1 MPGKPKASSPPE
13 AASFSEDGSSFRRLT
28 PAVRARRFRT
38 PVTIQYNN
46 YRMSSQTP
54 LMSQYLGV
62 KKEHPDA
69 ILLFRLGDFYEMF
82 YDDAKTASEILG
94 IALTSRDRSKKNPV
108 PLCGV
113 PYHSAEPHISKLLAS
128 GKKVAVCEQMGDP
141 KRTKGIVERK
151 VVRVLTPGAV
161 LDSEN
166 LESRTN
172 NFLACVAGDGED
184 GFALSFCDISTGEF
198 RTSLFPS
205 REDLLSEL
213 SRVGPKEILVPDR
226 DTEPPFSGSP
236 SGPGPRALITKVDS
250 WKWEP
255 GRCREILR
263 DGFGVLTLEAA
274 EIEKRPGC
282 VCACGV
288 LFDYLRET
296 QRDFLP
302 RIEFPGYYDT
312 ADHMKIDEW
321 TARNLELG
329 SSSGG
334 SAGHS
339 LLGVMDETRS
349 PMGARLLR
357 RRMNCPLLCAG
368 EIGRRQD
375 AAAELLE
382 NLSVREDLME
392 ALGRVGDLERLIH
405 RIETPSARPR
415 DLASLRDSSF
425 YLERLR
431 DAMADLRSEALAS
444 LRERM
449 DDFRDLRDYLEGA
462 LVETPPAF
470 AREGGVIR
478 EGFSPELDRLRGIQ
492 SDGRRWISELEGRER
507 ERTGIA
513 SLKIGYNRVFGYY
526 IEVTKSKLPLVPEDY
541 SRRQTLAGAERFTS
555 PELKECEEQILTA
568 AERITG
574 LEASLFEEVRARAA
588 AEAPRVKA
596 AAAVVAE
603 TDVFCSMGEI
613 ASRYGYCRPE
623 FVSRPL
629 VELRGCRHPVVER
642 IGPDGGFVPND
653 VTLDSEA
660 DRFMI
665 ITGPNMSGKSTLI
678 RQVALVSLMA
688 QMGSFVPAREARL
701 GIVDRIFSRVGASD
715 NLTAGRSTF
724 MVEMV
729 ETAHILRN
737 ATPRSLVILD
747 EIGRGTSTFDGM
759 SIAWAVSE
767 YLCDLGPLTL
777 FATHYHEL
785 SNLADARSGVVN
797 SNVAVKEEGGEIL
810 FLRRLVPGATSH
822 SYGIQVA
829 RLAGV
834 PAKVLSS
841 ARKVLFSLEKFKAQ
855 LSQSMLGGQLLLFDA
870 EPEGE
875 SEAEYRREELLAED
889 LAALDPENMTPIEAL
904 SRLAELVEKAKRNQ
918 S

>member
-1 MPGKPKASSPPE
+1 
-13 AASFSEDGSSFRRLT
+13 
-28 PAVRARRFRT
+28 
-38 PVTIQYNN
+38 
-46 YRMSSQTP
+46 
-54 LMSQYLGV
+54 MSQYLSI
-62 KKEHPDA
+62 KREHPDA

-113 PYHSAEPHISKLLAS
+113 PFHSAEPHISKLLAS

-141 KRTKGIVERK
+141 KRAKGIVERK

-166 LESRTN
+166 LESKSN
-172 NFLACVAGDGED
+172 NFLACVAGED
-184 GFALSFCDISTGEF
+184 GGFGLSFCDISTGEF
-198 RTSLFPS
+198 RTSFFPS
-205 REDLLSEL
+205 PQDLLSEL
-213 SRVGPKEILVPDR
+213 ARVAPREMLIPDR
-226 DTEPPFSGSP
+226 DAEHPWLRPMLDAD
-236 SGPGPRALITKVDS
+236 PRALLTEVDS
-250 WKWEP
+250 WKWELE
-255 GRCREILR
+255 RCREILT

-274 EIEKRPGC
+274 EIEGRPAC
-282 VCACGV
+282 VRACGV

-296 QRDFLP
+296 QKDFLP
-302 RIEFPGYYDT
+302 RMEFPGYYDT

-321 TARNLELG
+321 TARNLELR
-329 SSSGG
+329 SSSEG
-334 SAGHS
+334 SARHS

-357 RRMNCPLLCAG
+357 RWMSYPLLCAG
-368 EIGRRQD
+368 EIGGRQD
-375 AAAELLE
+375 AVAELLG
-382 NLSVREDLME
+382 NIAAREELRE
-392 ALGRVGDLERLIH
+392 ALGRVGDMERLIH

-425 YLERLR
+425 YVERLR
-431 DAMADLRSEALAS
+431 DAMWDLRPEALAS

-462 LVETPPAF
+462 IVESPPAF

-492 SDGRRWISELEGRER
+492 SDGRKWISELEGRER

-513 SLKIGYNRVFGYY
+513 NLKIGYNRVFGYY

-541 SRRQTLAGAERFTS
+541 SRRQTLAGSERFTS
-555 PELKECEEQILTA
+555 PELKECEERMLTA
-568 AERITG
+568 AERIAT
-574 LEASLFEEVRARAA
+574 LEASLFEEVRGRAA
-588 AEAPRVKA
+588 SEAGRVKA

-603 TDVFCSMGEI
+603 TDVFCSMGET

-701 GIVDRIFSRVGASD
+701 GIVDRVFSRVGASD

-785 SNLADARSGVVN
+785 SNLADARSGVCN

-810 FLRRLVPGATSH
+810 FLRKLVPGATSH

-834 PAKVLSS
+834 PAKVLNS
-841 ARKVLFSLEKFKAQ
+841 AREVLSSLEKFKAE
-855 LSQSMLGGQLLLFDA
+855 LSRSMVGGQLLLFDA
-870 EPEGE
+870 EPGVDAEA
-875 SEAEYRREELLAED
+875 EAEYRREELLAED

-904 SRLAELVEKAKRNQ
+904 SRLAELVEKAKRNR